1 MSPLRLG
8 FILAGIPLVVMG
20 AIGTVLIV
28 QGDASNARSTFAVG
42 VIIGATSGASVIYQA
57 QRWKLLAQSLIH
69 FAIML
74 CTVLPAL
81 YLGGWFTLNAPTDYL
96 LVFGIFLVTGAALWL
111 VFYLTFG
118 VIQPKAQAKRIR
130 S

>member
-20 AIGTVLIV
+20 AIGTALLV
-28 QGDASNARSTFAVG
+28 QGDATNARSTFAVG
-42 VIIGATSGASVIYQA
+42 VIIAATSGASVIYKVE
-57 QRWKLLAQSLIH
+57 RWKLLTQSLIH

-81 YLGGWFTLNAPTDYL
+81 YLGGWFTLNAPIDYL
-96 LVFGIFLVTGAALWL
+96 SVFGIFLVTGAVLWL
-111 VFYLTFG
+111 VFYLIFG
-118 VIQPKAQAKRIR
+118 VIQPKMQAKRMR